1 MKNNARPKAEIGGCA
16 EWIKER
22 GYRPSGDQINKF
34 ANIWPL
40 VQIRIYRVL
49 IESKGDV

>member
-1 MKNNARPKAEIGGCA
+1 MKKKARPKAEIGRCA
-16 EWIKER
+16 EWIKEW

-40 VQIRIYRVL
+40 VQIRIYKVL
-49 IESKGDV
+49 FESQGNV